1 MNVNT
6 ESKLRNQFFALQRCE
21 QAEYVPSST
30 IDLFV
35 PYVPK
40 LTTSKQ
46 QPFPDLFEQQ
56 EFEPF
61 NPNPLDLGGKILNN
75 STRVQL
81 QDACNSGPRIN

>member
-1 MNVNT
+1 MDYGYN
-6 ESKLRNQFFALQRCE
+6 EISELLQ
-21 QAEYVPSST
+21 VP
-30 IDLFV
+30 F
-35 PYVPK
+35 PFPFPCPF
-40 LTTSKQ
+40 
-46 QPFPDLFEQQ
+46 PFPDLFEQQ